1 MNQDSG
7 FLTKD
12 RKPSVFH
19 FLDHHTTDAKYN
31 KLYNLKK
38 GMSILLLMSLF
49 LRSFSVFAMLLECIA
64 VHVLSRHCI
73 CFRTRS
79 STNISKLTN

>member
-12 RKPSVFH
+12 GKPSVFH

-31 KLYNLKK
+31 KLYNLNK
-38 GMSILLLMSLF
+38 GHEHILT
-49 LRSFSVFAMLLECIA
+49 
-64 VHVLSRHCI
+64 HVPFFTFFF
-73 CFRTRS
+73 CFRNAFGMYTQKGS
-79 STNISKLTN
+79 LSM